1 MSLRTTVE
9 GKLVRV
15 VKSSSFPRRLPIPS
29 FLASRLPSPTLRA
42 SLSAS
47 PSVSFLRAS
56 ASCVF
61 LSLGGYPLSLCL
73 SFSPFLSTLWA
84 YVGIPLDVSEQL
96 AAFLPTERSRPA
108 RTRLAARRD
117 DSGTIPSTCCLITGL
132 NYDGRRCR
140 RRCRRH
146 WNRTGEHAYRRVL
159 MPPSTWINR
168 ARRERES
175 LSNSRYHQ
183 LHRYERHRY
192 SGV

>member
-61 LSLGGYPLSLCL
+61 LSLGGYPPSLSALSPSVSLSLFL
-73 SFSPFLSTLWA
+73 SPFLPTLRA
-84 YVGIPLDVSEQL
+84 DVGIPLDVSEQL

-108 RTRLAARRD
+108 RTRLARSPGRFRN
-117 DSGTIPSTCCLITGL
+117 DSE
-132 NYDGRRCR
+132 Y
-140 RRCRRH
+140 
-146 WNRTGEHAYRRVL
+146 A
-159 MPPSTWINR
+159 
-168 ARRERES
+168 
-175 LSNSRYHQ
+175 LSN
-183 LHRYERHRY
+183 HRTRL
-192 SGV
+192 